1 MNKTAIRSEDV
12 LLEQVARGDQ
22 FAWAE
27 LIARFE
33 GRLLAFVASRT
44 GDRTEAEDIVQETF
58 CGLLTSLPNYDRRRP
73 LESYLFSIAAHKLAD
88 WLRRRQRRPSLPLAS
103 MLDHGAAEPASPAR
117 PASSIARSGERRHLQ
132 YQALA
137 DALAQILG
145 QWLDQGLTRKVACC
159 ELLLVRGWAN
169 KEVAAALGLSEQ
181 AVANNKFE
189 LIEKLRGHVRR
200 QRLSPDVF
208 PELYERNG

>member
-1 MNKTAIRSEDV
+1 MSKTAIRSEDL
-12 LLEQVARGDQ
+12 LLEQVTQGDQ
-22 FAWAE
+22 VAWAE

-88 WLRRRQRRPSLPLAS
+88 WLRRRQRRPALPWTS
-103 MLDHGAAEPASPAR
+103 MLEQGAAEPASPAR

-132 YQALA
+132 YQSLA
-137 DALAQILG
+137 DALSRILG
-145 QWLDQGLTRKVACC
+145 HWLEQGLTRKVACC
-159 ELLLVRGWAN
+159 ELLLVRGWSN
-169 KEVAAALGLSEQ
+169 KDVAAALGLSEQ

-208 PELYERNG
+208 PELYDRND